1 MSYYQNPGKV
11 PFLFAKQFEHC
22 NVKRGETIALLTDSV
37 TPAYMVQGA
46 FAAAEQMGAH
56 AYELKMN
63 TVYSTT
69 HSGTE
74 TVLEPKGTLE
84 VLQKADLILVF
95 HVALGTQWLAKVVSA
110 GARVLFVLD
119 EMDVLERV
127 MPVPGL
133 KEALLYARDL
143 LGNAKEMRVTNA
155 AGTDFVCGL
164 GTMRASCQ
172 YGAADAPG
180 RIDGWGRG
188 HFATYATPGTAR
200 GKVVLQPGDCW
211 IYPYVRYVEAATT
224 LTIEGGKIVAV
235 DGATDAAL
243 IRQFM
248 KAHSDHEGNDG
259 AYFVSHLG
267 WGLHPNTPVD
277 QLAVFGN
284 DMKRAG
290 LARGWPGVFL
300 FSTGP
305 DAGGGGSNA
314 TPGHIDLPMFGCT
327 ITVDGKVVIEDG
339 KVVDPRMIVQ
349 PTHPMTICD

>member
-1 MSYYQNPGKV
+1 MTVVQNPGKA
-11 PFLFAKQFEHC
+11 PFLFAKQFENC
-22 NVKRGETIALLTDSV
+22 SVKRGETIAMLTDSA
-37 TPAYMVQGA
+37 TPAHMVDAA

-56 AYELKMN
+56 IYELKMN

-69 HSGTE
+69 HSGSE
-74 TVLEPKGTLE
+74 IVMQPAGTLDL
-84 VLQKADLILVF
+84 LQKADLILVF
-95 HVALGTQWLAKVVSA
+95 HVALGTQWLAKVVSS
-110 GARVLFVLD
+110 GARVLFILD
-119 EMDVLERV
+119 EIDVLERV

-143 LGNAKEMRVTNA
+143 LGSAKEMRVTNA
-155 AGTDFVCGL
+155 AGTDFVCEL
-164 GTMRASCQ
+164 GKMRASCQ

-211 IYPYVRYVEAATT
+211 IYPYVRYVEAPTT
-224 LTIEGGKIVAV
+224 LTIEAGKIVEV
-235 DGATDAAL
+235 TGATDAAL

-248 KAHSDHEGNDG
+248 DAHGEHEGNDD
-259 AYFVSHLG
+259 ARYVSHLG

-305 DAGGGGSNA
+305 DAGGGGRNA
-314 TPGHIDLPMFGCT
+314 TAGHIDLPMFGCT
-327 ITVDGKVVIEDG
+327 VTVDGTVVIDNG
-339 KVVDPRMIVQ
+339 KVVDPRMIVK
-349 PTHPMTICD
+349 PTHPITICH